1 MRAVILA
8 AGRGGRLRAVLG
20 DRPKCLARV
29 GHSSLIE
36 RQIRSLRACGID
48 SIAVIVG
55 HGADE
60 VIQACGGQVEVVHN
74 TRHASTN
81 SLYSAWLARDLLAGG
96 FVVLNCDVLFH
107 DQLLRDLL
115 TARYEDALLMAA
127 RADADVYTDEE
138 MKIRMRAG
146 RVVEIAKTIDPAEAD
161 GENVGIAKFGVR
173 GAAVLIEEIDAL
185 VAAGVTRD
193 WLPRAFDAFARR
205 RPLHVVETRGYPWI
219 EIDVPED
226 YWRACAE
233 VLPAIDAP
241 GTIDTVDTNDTI
253 DTIDGIDAMDTIDT
267 IDAIEAID
275 DSDPRPA
282 ARASAAAAV
291 QVPGRIRR
299 HV

>member
-1 MRAVILA
+1 MRAIILA

-29 GHSSLIE
+29 GDCSLIE
-36 RQIRSLRACGID
+36 RQIRSLRACGVD

-55 HGADE
+55 HGADD
-60 VIQACGGQVEVVHN
+60 VAQVCGPDVEVVHN

-81 SLYSAWLARDLLAGG
+81 SLYSMWLARDLGMDG

-127 RADADVYTDEE
+127 RSDADIYGDEE
-138 MKIRMRAG
+138 MKIRARAG

-161 GENVGIAKFGVR
+161 GENVGIAKFGVQ
-173 GAAVLIEEIDAL
+173 GAAALFEEIDAL
-185 VAAGVTRD
+185 VGAGVTRD

-226 YWRACAE
+226 YWRACAQ
-233 VLPAIDAP
+233 VLPAIDAI
-241 GTIDTVDTNDTI
+241 G
-253 DTIDGIDAMDTIDT
+253 AA
-267 IDAIEAID
+267 DAINTSGALGAIRATGAID
-275 DSDPRPA
+275 DNDSRPRARTSADA
-282 ARASAAAAV
+282 AVRAS
-291 QVPGRIRR
+291 GRIRR